1 MLTFLVLLA
10 CGEKAEDTA
19 IDTTETTDTAVE
31 DTGGESTEGSEGSGE
46 TGGGETGG
54 TDTEDT
60 GTETGWS
67 AGTMADLTVTGGC
80 GDYFLYAHNAEDTL
94 ALHIAGSNV
103 AMEAHQ
109 SPRGVFEYT
118 YTINPMTDDIQPLIT
133 AQEGEYLNAWSC
145 NDAAINEP
153 RIDNQYVAI
162 SGTVSVTVVAEG
174 EMTDWGEVP
183 ANMTLEMTDV
193 CFEAPE
199 AFCIESYTMTEFIG
213 WMPG

>member
-10 CGEKAEDTA
+10 CGEKSEDTA

-46 TGGGETGG
+46 TGGI
-54 TDTEDT
+54 DTEDT
-60 GTETGWS
+60 DGESSAGWS
-67 AGTMADLTVTGGC
+67 SSAMGDLTMTGGC

-133 AQEGEYLNAWSC
+133 AQEGEYLNVWSC

-153 RIDNQYVAI
+153 RINSQYVAI
-162 SGTVSVTVVAEG
+162 SGTVAVTVVAEG
-174 EMTDWGEVP
+174 EMTDWGEAP

-199 AFCIESYTMTEFIG
+199 LFCIESYTMTEFIG